1 MGSEDISMM
10 RRDTV
15 ADDEVF
21 LFSSQND
28 FKATV
33 NATIPDLSY
42 AYLKFGYDKT
52 IKLQLEKDNVEFS
65 DWVDKIMTHVQCL
78 FRLPSLPTKIE
89 FKVQIRVAK
98 TNFYHVR

>member
-10 RRDTV
+10 RRYKV

-21 LFSSQND
+21 LFGSQNH
-28 FKATV
+28 FNESV
-33 NATIPDLSY
+33 NANIPGLSY

-52 IKLQLEKDNVEFS
+52 MKLQLEKDNIEFS
-65 DWVDKIMTHVQCL
+65 DWVDKIMTHVQFL

-89 FKVQIRVAK
+89 FKVQIRVA
-98 TNFYHVR
+98 